1 MFCMYIHW
9 VVDFLL
15 SLSLAANYIILGL
28 RNGNTLNV
36 GNHFEEKNVKK
47 FDGKKTLSTTI
58 IILIL

>member
-15 SLSLAANYIILGL
+15 SLSLAANYITLGL
-28 RNGNTLNV
+28 GNGNTLNV

-47 FDGKKTLSTTI
+47 FDEKKTLSTTI